1 MQSTPILPGILLN
14 MPGVWLIGSLENP
27 NRAASS
33 LLQAAE
39 FWNKIV
45 YLALVVIIGGRWV
58 MKTAIKAALLSA
70 LVFPGVGQMYLKR
83 YVRGLIPM
91 VLTLTGLGVW
101 IAQATVG
108 ALQELE
114 KMQTQGGFV
123 DLNAV
128 ANRAV
133 ASSASGDWYSP
144 LIVPMIVVCWLFSV
158 IDAYMLGKGKEPPTD
173 QDRAK
178 GEQGI

>member
-1 MQSTPILPGILLN
+1 
-14 MPGVWLIGSLENP
+14 
-27 NRAASS
+27 
-33 LLQAAE
+33 
-39 FWNKIV
+39 
-45 YLALVVIIGGRWV
+45 

-91 VLTLTGLGVW
+91 VLTLIGLGVW

-114 KMQTQGGFV
+114 KMQSQGGLV

-144 LIVPMIVVCWLFSV
+144 LIMPMIVVCWLFSV
-158 IDAYMLGKGKEPPTD
+158 IDAYMLGKGKEPPTTPN
-173 QDRAK
+173 RAK
-178 GEQGI
+178 EE

>member
-1 MQSTPILPGILLN
+1 
-14 MPGVWLIGSLENP
+14 
-27 NRAASS
+27 
-33 LLQAAE
+33 
-39 FWNKIV
+39 
-45 YLALVVIIGGRWV
+45 

-91 VLTLTGLGVW
+91 VLTLAGLGVW

-114 KMQTQGGFV
+114 KIQTQGGLA

-144 LIVPMIVVCWLFSV
+144 LIMPMIVVCWLFSV
-158 IDAYMLGKGKEPPTD
+158 IDAYMLGKGKEPPTA

-178 GEQGI
+178 GE